1 MIEQIIRVTQD
12 LYGVTP
18 VVHMVQGDTGR
29 TLKCVVADYAFTGT
43 ETVSL
48 MCLRPDK
55 TVYRYDGTVDTSDN
69 SANFELNVEG
79 GALTQVGVVAAQVIT
94 VLNGAIVASF
104 AINVIVHEVVGGEA
118 TEEDITFLMQL
129 QEQLNEWIADAQTD
143 VDSIIDE
150 ARDLIEEMVES
161 MDEHFIPV
169 AVTWAEYQ
177 ALPDDKYTNG
187 KIYFITDRGAE
198 VDASTVPYDHT
209 TSGLTA
215 TNVQDAIDE
224 IDDAVDDAVPKT
236 REING
241 YDLSEDR
248 TLFLQDFGSKN
259 LLPNTATTQTIN
271 GVTFTVNDDGS
282 VTVNG
287 TATGSN
293 ADFNIIATAS
303 GALDFLPSGDYILS
317 GCPSGGSWSSYNLQ
331 VENAGAW
338 VGDNGE
344 GGTFTRSSSGE
355 DRVRIH
361 VATGTTVSNLTFY
374 PMIRPAGTGDTY
386 VPYAKTNVELTQ
398 DISKSTEI
406 SATFDVGNLNANS
419 GIKARVLGNILLIT
433 GYINST
439 VAISTNTY
447 IATIGAK
454 PIQEVMESPNG
465 SNGDVTRMVLRTN
478 GRIQIESALQAN
490 EWFSFTFIA
499 FIA

>member
-29 TLKCVVADYAFTGT
+29 TLKCVVADYAFTGA

-69 SANFELNVEG
+69 SANFDLNVAG
-79 GALTQVGVVAAQVIT
+79 GALTQAGVVAAQVIT

-143 VDSIIDE
+143 VDGIIADAQE
-150 ARDLIEEMVES
+150 LIEEMVES

-224 IDDAVDDAVPKT
+224 IEG
-236 REING
+236 RE
-241 YDLSEDR
+241 
-248 TLFLQDFGSKN
+248 LFVQDIPSKN
-259 LLPNTATTQTIN
+259 LLPNTATTQTLSGI
-271 GVTFTVNDDGS
+271 TFTVNDDGS
-282 VTVNG
+282 ITANG
-287 TATGSN
+287 TATAQAYLTVGSISN
-293 ADFNIIATAS
+293 L
-303 GALDFLPSGDYILS
+303 GQVILS
-317 GCPSGGSWSSYNLQ
+317 GCP
-331 VENAGAW
+331 
-338 VGDNGE
+338 E
-344 GGTFTRSSSGE
+344 GGGDTTYFLTTRTTSYTQQYDYGTGVTINNTVAEQVQIIIRSG
-355 DRVRIH
+355 V
-361 VATGTTVSNLTFY
+361 TVSNLVFR
-374 PMIRPAGTGDTY
+374 PMIRLASIEDDTY
-386 VPYAKTNVELTQ
+386 VPYAKTNVELTKT
-398 DISKSTEI
+398 DAALGEITESPSLPSGEVSIPIGTVTTVTTITVPKGTYVLTGAIIFPADSTGTYRNCSI
-406 SATFDVGNLNANS
+406 KHIDNTHYSASQTPPCGGGVSTRLSTSWIQTFSNSATIKLTAEHNAS
-419 GIKARVLGNILLIT
+419 TALTIKTA
-433 GYINST
+433 
-439 VAISTNTY
+439 
-447 IATIGAK
+447 
-454 PIQEVMESPNG
+454 
-465 SNGDVTRMVLRTN
+465 VLRAV
-478 GRIQIESALQAN
+478 RIK
-490 EWFSFTFIA
+490 
-499 FIA
+499 